1 MLKSIT
7 RTISAVAVAA
17 LVAFAVTI
25 LPGAGNQVSA
35 SAPITTGKGDR
46 LDIHAVGTN
55 CSQQA
60 WPYYEA
66 KCLKDV
72 RQPMSRA
79 KTVRVVSTDRLQPA
93 R

>member
-7 RTISAVAVAA
+7 RTISAIAVAA

-46 LDIHAVGTN
+46 LDIHAVGAN

-66 KCLKDV
+66 KCLKDA

-79 KTVRVVSTDRLQPA
+79 KTVRVVSTDRIPPT